1 MIEKGAISKE
11 NADKLIEEIEL
22 KIFDAKRY
30 FNKEMTAKECLTII
44 RKYREK

>member
-11 NADKLIEEIEL
+11 NVDKLIEEIEL

-30 FNKEMTAKECLTII
+30 CPVE
-44 RKYREK
+44 